1 MRRSS
6 YGILFISALIVLPAQ
21 AGTFSLT
28 LSNSTLSTTPGDPV
42 TFSATLLN
50 NTGVT
55 ENLNG
60 DSFDAP
66 SPLTLDDSPFLN
78 NWPLS
83 VANGGTFGP
92 TAIFTIDVPIGTP
105 TGLYTGG
112 FFEIL
117 GGPGV
122 SDADVLATVDYTVNV
137 TSSVSTPEPSSVI
150 LIGGGIGVLFLAIRR
165 RTRLT

>member
-1 MRRSS
+1 MRRSF
-6 YGILFISALIVLPAQ
+6 YGILFSALTVLPAQ
-21 AGTFSLT
+21 AGILSLT

-60 DSFDAP
+60 DSFGAP
-66 SPLTLDDSPFLN
+66 SPLTLDDSPFQN

-83 VANGGTFGP
+83 VVNGGTFGP
-92 TAIFTIDVPIGTP
+92 TAIFTIDVPLGTP

-117 GGPGV
+117 GGPGAF
-122 SDADVLATVDYTVNV
+122 DEDVVATVDYTVNV
-137 TSSVSTPEPSSVI
+137 TSSVTTPEPSSVV
-150 LIGGGIGVLFLAIRR
+150 LIGGGLAVLFLVIRR
-165 RTRLT
+165 RARLT